1 MKYITFILS
10 DKVVFPVFE
19 ISFLLLFFYAFWR
32 GKGFSKNSLGIIRG
46 KESRNIY
53 YLTFGIA
60 LIILLQVINSA
71 NALKKYKTIITIIN
85 LSILA
90 YLLFFNSWIRNKIIG
105 FTTNS
110 RKKAE

>member
-19 ISFLLLFFYAFWR
+19 ISFFLLFFYAFLK
-32 GKGFSKNSLGIIRG
+32 GKGFSKNTLKVIRG
-46 KESRNIY
+46 EKSRNIY

-71 NALKKYKTIITIIN
+71 DALRKYKTIITIIN
-85 LSILA
+85 LFMLV
-90 YLLFFNSWIRNKIIG
+90 YLLFFNSWVRNKIIS

-110 RKKAE
+110 QKKVE